1 MTWNTGTNKFDVA
14 APYILPIATNA
25 TLGGVKSGNDISV
38 NPTTGLMSLSK
49 NDIYLNGTTNK
60 EYSWFSSNSSLGRV
74 ATAGAYSTS
83 SIINDLVLRSAGNL
97 ILQSGTGASALIIN
111 TTNQAIFRNAVGVGL
126 TTISAGT
133 IFDAGGIFKIAA
145 DAGTE
150 RLTITST
157 GVQVNNTLNI
167 SSSGINAGGLLR
179 FGGFADDSS
188 ADLAIIQNRE
198 YATNKGE
205 LLLFRGNDIT
215 GTSGPDRIRMRAGAI
230 AFDTYPAASTSSTT
244 ENIRMYIDGNGNV
257 GIDKTNP
264 SERLDV
270 NGNILCSGFL
280 QGAGGGGGFRIERPD
295 NWVRLR
301 VPGTATHLD
310 FAAGQLYSHSTV
322 TSVGDTNV
330 SSNLSVGG
338 TSFLRNT
345 YIYSSNEAS
354 SIALYFGTP
363 HVGNPTGASKSAII
377 AQAITSWS
385 RHNLCFC
392 LNTAADNSTN
402 ASLNDIFMR
411 LNHAGYIEMFRDAYV
426 SGNFYLNTSG
436 SFYGGFYSVPMTNS
450 DYLSIQ
456 NNTSLNTTTNNWIRV
471 AYGSFTAFHRS
482 YTDDSLFDEENPDI
496 FKNNYMGRVVIA
508 TGKIKTDLTKP
519 KEKTE
524 IEIDPNPDIP
534 KNDPEEW
541 YSVIDKDGISVE
553 DAIPVIQLS
562 RKKKDKRVFGVL
574 GDPKRRTNNINR
586 LIVNS
591 IGEGAI
597 CVCNI
602 NGNIENGD
610 YIQSSDLLGYGEKQD
625 DDLLHN
631 YTIAK
636 STIDCTFELNSPYYQ
651 CYEIENSVRVA
662 FIACTYHCG

>member
-1 MTWNTGTNKFDVA
+1 M
-14 APYILPIATNA
+14 IL
-25 TLGGVKSGNDISV
+25 
-38 NPTTGLMSLSK
+38 
-49 NDIYLNGTTNK
+49 
-60 EYSWFSSNSSLGRV
+60 
-74 ATAGAYSTS
+74 
-83 SIINDLVLRSAGNL
+83 
-97 ILQSGTGASALIIN
+97 
-111 TTNQAIFRNAVGVGL
+111 
-126 TTISAGT
+126 
-133 IFDAGGIFKIAA
+133 
-145 DAGTE
+145 
-150 RLTITST
+150 
-157 GVQVNNTLNI
+157 
-167 SSSGINAGGLLR
+167 
-179 FGGFADDSS
+179 
-188 ADLAIIQNRE
+188 
-198 YATNKGE
+198 
-205 LLLFRGNDIT
+205 T

-257 GIDKTNP
+257 GIGNTAPIGPLTIGNNTLTGADGFIVLEKRNNLSQTRQWRIGMNEILDFGIGDYGINNTP
-264 SERLDV
+264 SGV
-270 NGNILCSGFL
+270 FTPS
-280 QGAGGGGGFRIERPD
+280 FRI
-295 NWVRLR
+295 
-301 VPGTATHLD
+301 D
-310 FAAGQLYSHSTV
+310 FQAPPSSLTISSSGQVSCNNANITNSLNVSGAL
-322 TSVGDTNV
+322 SVGSI
-330 SSNLSVGG
+330 SSNLTVSG

-345 YIYSSNEAS
+345 YIYSGNEGS

-363 HVGNPTGASKSAII
+363 FTGSPTGASKGAII

-636 STIDCTFELNSPYYQ
+636 STIDCNFELNSPYYQ
-651 CYEIENSVRVA
+651 CYEIENSAKSCFYSLYLSLWLKPEVLLNHFMSITVNNRQ
-662 FIACTYHCG
+662 